1 MSIVLSDLSFILPNG
16 RVVLSGLNASF
27 GPGRTGLI
35 GVNGSG
41 KSTLLR
47 LIAGELDGLDVAD
60 EQPGHGVGA
69 ATVPGA
75 VLLPGSAA
83 RGESRRTVPPLDRD
97 NPLAAPVPGR
107 PPDRHQPPVAPASC
121 CYHVQLRIRFCL
133 YITFGRFLVRFVLVL
148 GTKSDVRW
156 AVGRAREI
164 KGHRTLLSY
173 HVGEVLKPRGST
185 AHRAGLG
192 GGKIRRP
199 MGCGAV

>member
-60 EQPGHGVGA
+60 EQPGHGVGV

-97 NPLAAPVPGR
+97 NPVAAARRERTPVSHRSAVSGPTAC
-107 PPDRHQPPVAPASC
+107 VA
-121 CYHVQLRIRFCL
+121 
-133 YITFGRFLVRFVLVL
+133 
-148 GTKSDVRW
+148 
-156 AVGRAREI
+156 
-164 KGHRTLLSY
+164 
-173 HVGEVLKPRGST
+173 
-185 AHRAGLG
+185 
-192 GGKIRRP
+192 
-199 MGCGAV
+199 